1 MRLSDNNNTLI
12 IPYRESKLTR
22 VLKSSLKSNTK
33 VVIICNISPSSEALE
48 ETISTLEF
56 AKRAKKVKQIV
67 AKNET
72 TGIQMIIV
80 KYENE
85 INELQHKL
93 RDMEQKA
100 IIGNESVG
108 LKQEIGVMKKQLNK
122 EMAEKARLSE
132 AFEKAMA
139 DRAQLEAEIAKL
151 QSRILVSEN
160 LIVEPVEPLLGKAT
174 PLDRRIMRLTITR
187 NPLEP
192 EEGIHNDKFWTSSIA
207 GLNQADFCKKTM
219 DAPEEAMKFHKAL
232 IQLDLRSNDFNPR
245 FSIRDTMLLDKI
257 DNLDDLFGDFNP
269 RNSRLTNNSSIR
281 DSVIIFNTPQAK
293 EEDKN
298 MPSREQLLE
307 IISEQDKIIVSLR
320 VDVQEKADNIE
331 VLKDELQLYKDNMKA
346 LYQQIKNMKQIDQEN
361 KK

>member
-1 MRLSDNNNTLI
+1 
-12 IPYRESKLTR
+12 
-22 VLKSSLKSNTK
+22 
-33 VVIICNISPSSEALE
+33 
-48 ETISTLEF
+48 
-56 AKRAKKVKQIV
+56 
-67 AKNET
+67 
-72 TGIQMIIV
+72 
-80 KYENE
+80 
-85 INELQHKL
+85 
-93 RDMEQKA
+93 
-100 IIGNESVG
+100 
-108 LKQEIGVMKKQLNK
+108 
-122 EMAEKARLSE
+122 
-132 AFEKAMA
+132 
-139 DRAQLEAEIAKL
+139 
-151 QSRILVSEN
+151 
-160 LIVEPVEPLLGKAT
+160 
-174 PLDRRIMRLTITR
+174 
-187 NPLEP
+187 
-192 EEGIHNDKFWTSSIA
+192 
-207 GLNQADFCKKTM
+207 M